1 MRSPTRILLLLLTLV
16 AAGPAASARADSIF
30 GLSFFGSP
38 LPAGDARIGGRA
50 GMGLAYRDS
59 LNPAVLQAT
68 QLPDLARVT
77 VGVTNLFERRGSED
91 EFGSLTRWGLVTP
104 SIRAGFPL
112 LGRAGIG
119 VGFSARR
126 ATQWTLERPY
136 EEGSDDLEI
145 IEREGTQFDVPL
157 LLGVRLHEKL
167 VVGTGLHLERGTVR
181 MRYLIDLAAAGETDP
196 LETRE
201 DVYDG
206 ITPEV
211 SVAVYDLGPVSL
223 AGHWIAGFDA
233 DVKVSQRGVALSN
246 REDSERTDSM
256 PARWG
261 LGTRVALG
269 DVWSVGADY
278 TVQEWSQY
286 EGRSFTYDENG
297 VFDPDGTASPLQ
309 DETAWRVGLERE
321 SVRVGLRYT
330 TPLRVG
336 AYSRRWHYQLAG
348 NDLTEW
354 GVTVGTGITLRAG
367 WARTDFAIG
376 YSQIG
381 DTGENGVTESVLRF
395 SLSVT
400 GGERWY

>member
-1 MRSPTRILLLLLTLV
+1 MRSRAMILLLAL
-16 AAGPAASARADSIF
+16 AAITCLPVGVARADSIF
-30 GLSFFGSP
+30 GLSFFGAP
-38 LPAGDARIGGRA
+38 IPVGDARIIGRG

-59 LNPAVLQAT
+59 INSAVLQAT

-77 VGVTNLFERRGSED
+77 VGVTNLYERRGSKD
-91 EFGSLTRWGLVTP
+91 EFGSLKRWGLVTP
-104 SIRAGFPL
+104 SIRAGFPVF
-112 LGRAGIG
+112 GRAGIG
-119 VGFSARR
+119 LGFTARR
-126 ATQWTLERPY
+126 STQWTLERPY
-136 EEGSDDLEI
+136 AEDSDTVEI

-157 LLGVRLHEKL
+157 LLGVRLHPKL

-181 MRYLIDLAAAGETDP
+181 MRYVLDLALAGETDP
-196 LETRE
+196 IETRE

-206 ITPEV
+206 MTPEL
-211 SVAVYDLGPVSL
+211 SVALYDVGPLSV

-246 REDSERTDSM
+246 REDSARTDTM

-261 LGTRVALG
+261 VGTRLELG
-269 DVWSVGADY
+269 SQWSLGADY
-278 TVQEWSQY
+278 AVEKWSEY

-297 VFDPDGTASPLQ
+297 VFDPDGTVQSLQ
-309 DETAWRVGLERE
+309 DETEWRVGLERE

-336 AYSRRWHYQLAG
+336 AYSRRWHYQLRG
-348 NDLTEW
+348 NDVTEW

-376 YSQIG
+376 YSRIG
-381 DTGENGVTESVLRF
+381 DTGENDATESVLRF

>member
-1 MRSPTRILLLLLTLV
+1 MQSRTRILLIV
-16 AAGPAASARADSIF
+16 FAAALWLPASTARAESLF
-30 GLSFFGSP
+30 GLSFFGAP
-38 LPAGDARIGGRA
+38 LPAGDARIIGRA

-77 VGVTNLFERRGSED
+77 VGVTNLFERRSSED
-91 EFGSLTRWGLVTP
+91 AFGSLTRSNLVTP
-104 SIRAGFPL
+104 SIRAGFPVF
-112 LGRAGIG
+112 GRVGVG

-126 ATQWTLERPY
+126 STQWTLERPFD
-136 EEGSDDLEI
+136 EGSDDLEI

-157 LLGVRLHEKL
+157 LLGVRLHDKL

-181 MRYLIDLAAAGETDP
+181 MRYLLDLALPGETDP
-196 LETRE
+196 SETRE

-206 ITPEV
+206 ITPEL
-211 SVAVYDLGPVSL
+211 SVALYDLGPVSL
-223 AGHWIAGFDA
+223 AGHWIAGYDA

-261 LGTRVALG
+261 VGTRVALG
-269 DVWSVGADY
+269 GQWSLGADY
-278 TVQEWSQY
+278 AVEQWSEY
-286 EGRSFTYDENG
+286 EGRTFIYDENG
-297 VFDPDGTASPLQ
+297 VFDPSGTVSTLQ

-321 SVRVGLRYT
+321 SVRVGVRYT

-336 AYSRRWHYQLAG
+336 AYSRRWHYQLGG

-376 YSQIG
+376 YSRIG
-381 DTGENGVTESVLRF
+381 DTTDNGASESLLRF